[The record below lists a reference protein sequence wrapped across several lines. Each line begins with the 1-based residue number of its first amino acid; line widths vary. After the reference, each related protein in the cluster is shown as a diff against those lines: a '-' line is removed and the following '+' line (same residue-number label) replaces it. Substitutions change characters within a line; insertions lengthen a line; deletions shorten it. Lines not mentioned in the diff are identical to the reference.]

1 MKLMKL
7 DESEIEYSKN
17 NLKAFKTHLMLQLL
31 HYTRLGYTIFCSFC
45 CTIYI
50 YAVHN
55 AMFSTEALNNILH
68 C

>member
-1 MKLMKL
+1 MKQMKL

-45 CTIYI
+45 CTI
-50 YAVHN
+50 HLR
-55 AMFSTEALNNILH
+55 STQCFLENFQNSF
-68 C
+68 CV